1 MTRYGSS
8 LRLVVTSDGVKVGV
22 VVGVG
27 VIRELKTYSENR
39 KSEADKEAVSA
50 EDLQLRIDTSL
61 S

>member
-8 LRLVVTSDGVKVGV
+8 LGLVVTSDGVR
-22 VVGVG
+22 VGVG

-50 EDLQLRIDTSL
+50 EDL
-61 S
+61 

>member
-27 VIRELKTYSENR
+27 ELKTYSENR
-39 KSEADKEAVSA
+39 KSEADKEAISA
-50 EDLQLRIDTSL
+50 EDL
-61 S
+61 